1 MVLILYL
8 VVDAQ
13 ALPDLLHDS
22 GSDRNINLFLQEVPE
37 PGYQFLPK
45 PELNPFPGFFAQGVT
60 AWFTRFRD
68 RYPTNVNRCH
78 DFLIKIGSWTVMG
91 KAAVAMLPG
100 MVVTISV
107 IFLVLGFLDLAE
119 SFGWDVVSVFGFK
132 MPRRPYWFL
141 VLMAAFG
148 ACLLG
153 FCYL

>member
-1 MVLILYL
+1 
-8 VVDAQ
+8 
-13 ALPDLLHDS
+13 
-22 GSDRNINLFLQEVPE
+22 
-37 PGYQFLPK
+37 
-45 PELNPFPGFFAQGVT
+45 
-60 AWFTRFRD
+60 
-68 RYPTNVNRCH
+68 
-78 DFLIKIGSWTVMG
+78 MG
-91 KAAVAMLPG
+91 KAVVAMLPG

>member
-8 VVDAQ
+8 VVGSQ

-37 PGYQFLPK
+37 PGYQSLPK
-45 PELNPFPGFFAQGVT
+45 PELNPFPRFFAQGGI
-60 AWFTRFRD
+60 AWFRD

-78 DFLIKIGSWTVMG
+78 DFLMKIGSWTVMG
-91 KAAVAMLPG
+91 NSVVAMLPG

-119 SFGWDVVSVFGFK
+119 SFGWDVASMFGFK
-132 MPRRPYWFL
+132 VPPRPDWFL

-153 FCYL
+153 LCYL